1 MVSNPSPSH
10 LAFIITSH
18 LKALFIV
25 VCFIRRRVNP
35 TELVNPTTGLW
46 LKDVASTSPA
56 QHFYT
61 GTDIVSSYYPSPP
74 PPNFTFF
81 NQSMTAPWPSSLF
94 SSFDLVHSRLALPGA
109 GTHPAKLVVQNL
121 IGLVKPGGWIQQT
134 EMVFTEWPNLG
145 PAMKEMVRVC
155 VDVFTIAIGE
165 QELDYLKGLE
175 KWYAEAGLEDV
186 QYETYTIGIGKRA
199 GSEKIRKISVESFE
213 STCRGLV
220 ETAKGEFF

>member
-1 MVSNPSPSH
+1 M
-10 LAFIITSH
+10 
-18 LKALFIV
+18 
-25 VCFIRRRVNP
+25 
-35 TELVNPTTGLW
+35 
-46 LKDVASTSPA
+46 
-56 QHFYT
+56 
-61 GTDIVSSYYPSPP
+61 
-74 PPNFTFF
+74 
-81 NQSMTAPWPSSLF
+81 
-94 SSFDLVHSRLALPGA
+94 HSRLALPGA

-155 VDVFTIAIGE
+155 VDVFTIAIGG

-199 GSEKIRKISVESFE
+199 GSEKIRKISVQSFE

-220 ETAKGEFF
+220 ETAKGEFFQCLGLMVGLWKRDRAMADRDGRTVMPPISVSLERLETLPERVREELIEIGGTWQVFTIWGWKKQ